1 MIGTYQMERVV
12 DGIKMQVNI
21 PEFTMI
27 APIRLN

>member
-1 MIGTYQMERVV
+1 MERIV
-12 DGIKMQVNI
+12 DGVTMQVNI